1 MNVTATMN
9 GWEIGFGSG
18 TSAAYA
24 IEECIDSIESIY
36 LEDGVIGGIELLFS
50 DIGGSGYPKHSMLT
64 EYYYRQREYF

>member
-18 TSAAYA
+18 QAAQYA

-36 LEDGVIGGIELLFS
+36 LEEGIIGDVELVFS
-50 DIGGSGYPKHSMLT
+50 DVGGSGYPKHSKLT
-64 EYYYRQREYF
+64 EFYYRQREYF

>member
-9 GWEIGFGSG
+9 GWEIGYGSG
-18 TSAAYA
+18 TSAVYA

-36 LEDGVIGGIELLFS
+36 LEQGVIEDIELVFS

-64 EYYYRQREYF
+64 EHYYKQREYF

>member
-18 TSAAYA
+18 QAAQYA

-36 LEDGVIGGIELLFS
+36 LDDSIIGDVELIFS
-50 DIGGSGYPKHSMLT
+50 DVGGSTYPKHSMLK
-64 EYYYRQREYF
+64 EFYYRQKEYF

>member
-1 MNVTATMN
+1 MNVTATIN

-36 LEDGVIGGIELLFS
+36 FEDGVIGGIELVFS

>member
-18 TSAAYA
+18 ESAQYA

-36 LEDGVIGGIELLFS
+36 LDDGVIGDVELLFS
-50 DIGGSGYPKHSMLT
+50 NVKGSGYPKYAMLS
-64 EYYYRQREYF
+64 EFYYRQRQYF

>member
-36 LEDGVIGGIELLFS
+36 LEDGVIDGIELVFS

-64 EYYYRQREYF
+64 DYYYRQREYF